1 MGRLRKRISRNH
13 QKCCLHEAEKY
24 VCENEIDKRYG
35 QDAKEK
41 FIEEY
46 VQGFLQGVLE
56 IRTEVIQNMSTYY
69 STEEIAKILDLSL
82 EQVNA
87 YLE

>member
-1 MGRLRKRISRNH
+1 M
-13 QKCCLHEAEKY
+13 CF
-24 VCENEIDKRYG
+24 

-56 IRTEVIQNMSTYY
+56 IRTELIQNMSTYY